1 MAMEKL
7 PLELSSGQG
16 GSSTKWPW
24 SFFGSMNANVR
35 PFLDE
40 NIKIVVEKK
49 GPNIFDKGTPFCRVE
64 FVPYHFVGWRKPFC
78 SRVYGHTI
86 L

>member
-49 GPNIFDKGTPFCRVE
+49 KVQIYLTKE
-64 FVPYHFVGWRKPFC
+64 HHFVGSSLC
-78 SRVYGHTI
+78 HTI